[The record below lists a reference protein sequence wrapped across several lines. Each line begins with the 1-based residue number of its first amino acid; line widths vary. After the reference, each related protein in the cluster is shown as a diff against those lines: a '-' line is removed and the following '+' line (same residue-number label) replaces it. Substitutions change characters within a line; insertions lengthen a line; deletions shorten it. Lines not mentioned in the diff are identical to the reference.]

1 MNLLSQL
8 ASPFSLYS
16 PSAGDAF
23 ITIPEPDDAS
33 DGNSQNVLNIANKP
47 INNH

>member
-23 ITIPEPDDAS
+23 ITIPEPDDDAS
-33 DGNSQNVLNIANKP
+33 DGNPQNDL
-47 INNH
+47 